1 MNNTVFTKNY
11 DAPLVNRAEILRY
24 AGMRGDSGEVD
35 VLIEECLCECLPK
48 LAYKVCFMELPI
60 TVYDECVDLTFA
72 KIQSSSL
79 VKNLKVCNSI
89 ILFAATVGIEID
101 RLIARYG
108 TVSPAKAL
116 LFQALGTERIE
127 SLCDAFCN
135 DLKKEKNSLNKG
147 IKPRFSP
154 GYGDLSIEF
163 QRDIFKVLE
172 PSRRIGLMLNES
184 LIMSPSKSVT
194 AIVGICDGNE
204 KCDDKSGCD
213 FCNEEDCIYRR
224 NI

>member
-1 MNNTVFTKNY
+1 MNNTVFSKIY
-11 DAPLVNRAEILRY
+11 DAPPINKAEILRY

-35 VLIEECLCECLPK
+35 ALVEECLCECFPK
-48 LAYKVCFMELPI
+48 LVYKVCFAELPI
-60 TVYDECVDLTFA
+60 SVHNEGADSAFA
-72 KIQSSSL
+72 KIQSAAL
-79 VKNLKVCNSI
+79 AKNLKDCNSI
-89 ILFAATVGIEID
+89 VLFAATVGIDVD
-101 RLIARYG
+101 RLIARYS

-116 LFQALGTERIE
+116 LLQAIGTERIE

-204 KCDDKSGCD
+204 KCDSKSGCD